1 MGRILTKLSTFIGRD
16 LWELFAYR
24 SESCYDMGKE
34 RWETRGFPQNV
45 EREGCCRMLEK
56 LKNTFDRG
64 IATVSVKSES
74 MVEMSRIKAQIQNL
88 QRQQTALTAQL
99 GSELYEMWKAGTLD
113 QERIEAVCGEISAC
127 EQGIMEQN
135 RRMEQV
141 RREEQQL
148 LGVQPSA
155 PQGLFCPSCGMRN
168 PAGAKFCIGCGTKIT
183 E

>member
-1 MGRILTKLSTFIGRD
+1 
-16 LWELFAYR
+16 
-24 SESCYDMGKE
+24 
-34 RWETRGFPQNV
+34 
-45 EREGCCRMLEK
+45 MLEK

>member
-1 MGRILTKLSTFIGRD
+1 
-16 LWELFAYR
+16 
-24 SESCYDMGKE
+24 
-34 RWETRGFPQNV
+34 
-45 EREGCCRMLEK
+45 MLEK
-56 LKNTFDRG
+56 LKNTFDCG

-148 LGVQPSA
+148 LGVQPVQQ
-155 PQGLFCPSCGMRN
+155 QGLFCPSCGMQN
-168 PAGAKFCIGCGTKIT
+168 SAGAKFCISCGTKII

>member
-1 MGRILTKLSTFIGRD
+1 
-16 LWELFAYR
+16 
-24 SESCYDMGKE
+24 
-34 RWETRGFPQNV
+34 
-45 EREGCCRMLEK
+45 MLEK

-88 QRQQTALTAQL
+88 QRQQAALTTQL
-99 GSELYEMWKAGTLD
+99 GSELYEMWKAGNLD

-127 EQGIMEQN
+127 EQGVAEQN

-141 RREEQQL
+141 RKEEQQL
-148 LGVQPSA
+148 LGVQPVQQQAPSA
-155 PQGLFCPSCGMRN
+155 QPSAQQGLFCPSCGMQN
-168 PAGAKFCIGCGTKIT
+168 SVGAKFCISCGTKII

>member
-1 MGRILTKLSTFIGRD
+1 
-16 LWELFAYR
+16 
-24 SESCYDMGKE
+24 
-34 RWETRGFPQNV
+34 
-45 EREGCCRMLEK
+45 MLEK

-88 QRQQTALTAQL
+88 QRQQAALTAQL
-99 GSELYEMWKAGTLD
+99 GGELYEMWKAGSVD
-113 QERIEAVCGEISAC
+113 QERLEAVCGEISAC
-127 EQGIMEQN
+127 EQGIDEQN

-141 RREEQQL
+141 RKEEQQL
-148 LGVQPSA
+148 LGVQPAQQQASA
-155 PQGLFCPSCGMRN
+155 AQPSASQGLFCPSCGMQN